1 MTSIPMNSQ
10 LPPYNLPVGT
20 LINIDGRPHQRPT
33 RAIPGRL
40 AMLDC
45 HTGQPLVVPD
55 VKHGTALPTEDD
67 YDDLLREGRLEIV
80 LPENVVASRALAA
93 TAEWDMSDLEAID
106 PGIRKTLAQVVLLV
120 DNGEIGRAHV

>member
-1 MTSIPMNSQ
+1 MTRIPMNSQ

-33 RAIPGRL
+33 RTIPGRL

-45 HTGQPLVVPD
+45 HTGQPFVVPD

-93 TAEWDMSDLEAID
+93 TASLTVVRSLMTATCV
-106 PGIRKTLAQVVLLV
+106 GVIRPRALAATV
-120 DNGEIGRAHV
+120 N